1 MAGGE
6 RAPLAGLKVAEVES
20 TKGDDTRSWGPPFV
34 ERHRRRGHCRS
45 AGDIARAMKIE
56 PESLPGLR
64 TPIRFSRSPLALD
77 KAGPALGNGARNFTT
92 GDDRT

>member
-20 TKGDDTRSWGPPFV
+20 TKRDDTRSWGSPFV

-45 AGDIARAMKIE
+45 AGDIARDE
-56 PESLPGLR
+56 
-64 TPIRFSRSPLALD
+64 
-77 KAGPALGNGARNFTT
+77 
-92 GDDRT
+92 DRTGEPAGASHADPLFQKSAGAG